1 MKLSRNKIQ
10 KIRKQQHQS
19 VRKWK
24 KPYKSSGRR
33 TTFRQSRRQNLI
45 GIYSPKV
52 NNVMNR
58 TLKKYISS
66 SKLDEAKELYKRM
79 RRQRRKQKNMKGGKM
94 TPEQITTIA
103 ANAAVVAALA
113 VLNKSREND
122 PSNMKPPE
130 ASVDASPSSSTST
143 ASTASTASIASPA
156 AATPTAASPAADTSE
171 STISEPKKS
180 PTTSAAPFSLGPEIK
195 GDISIG
201 TETFECK
208 TEKEIYH
215 LVQFLIEKGLPYYIK
230 IELKSGDKP
239 LNKNDTNI
247 FDLRRIL
254 YGKYTQNI
262 KKIPEEKRQLY
273 LEEKNTVGV
282 ANGSLLGD
290 DQSGFF
296 IYTGEKGQ
304 ILKESTDST
313 IKIRLLQDDPNAAP
327 IPALTDSTR
336 LYKLQGQFP
345 DVKPASIDSMSR
357 LTKLDKNNKIDTTE
371 FRLQVAPMTEYELNK
386 DAQNI
391 AAGNNNDPEAK
402 IVIDESN
409 TYVVNLAV
417 GCKVTSIQTL
427 KKSLEKAR
435 ISLEN
440 DKDSSKKS
448 ALDIFK
454 MLNALLQNPEFAKSD
469 GYDDF
474 KDSVFGFSYKIS
486 DSERLYGFTQMQTFF
501 GDDKDNIPKHVI
513 KEFFKLMNLLGH
525 GPGGANGDCLR
536 FDGTSQSIYELS
548 RIQTFEEDGKIVTKK
563 TETLDS
569 PSKLTGF
576 MKQLSK
582 LGEVSSGANE
592 KKEEKEKEGA
602 STPAAPA
609 PAPAPAPE
617 GKNDT
622 TGTVSEGA
630 EQRSNQVP
638 SAPLEDLEEPNVKNP
653 NLPPLTKDQIKEI
666 DAVDSK
672 GTAYKG
678 YLIRQFKFDDG
689 LPPINLVHFMGW
701 GKVNDEY
708 IPEPEASARIFERGK
723 YNKQPAPI
731 TGQETGRDDTLD
743 MVMVLYEKDD
753 MAKLEEEART
763 AAQKYKDENKDVSKV
778 STEVAAMAGAA
789 AATAAAQIIA
799 SNKMNTL
806 QR

>member
-1 MKLSRNKIQ
+1 MKLSRNKIR

-130 ASVDASPSSSTST
+130 ASVDASPSSSSSTASTSSST
-143 ASTASTASIASPA
+143 ASTASTATPA
-156 AATPTAASPAADTSE
+156 TDTSE

-262 KKIPEEKRQLY
+262 KRIPEEKRQLY
-273 LEEKNTVGV
+273 LEAKDTVGV

-304 ILKESTDST
+304 ILKGSTDST

-336 LYKLQGQFP
+336 LYKLQGQIP

-469 GYDDF
+469 GYGEF

-592 KKEEKEKEGA
+592 ANGENEKEGA

-609 PAPAPAPE
+609 PAPE
-617 GKNDT
+617 GKNNT
-622 TGTVSEGA
+622 TGTVGEGT
-630 EQRSNQVP
+630 EQTSGMVP
-638 SAPLEDLEEPNVKNP
+638 SAPPLLEKEEEEPTVKNP
-653 NLPPLTKDQIKEI
+653 NLLPLTKDQIKEI
-666 DAVDSK
+666 DAVDS
-672 GTAYKG
+672 GRTAYKG

-689 LPPINLVHFMGW
+689 LPTMNLVHFMGW
-701 GKVNDEY
+701 GKGNDEY
-708 IPEPEASARIFERGK
+708 IPEPEASARIFDRGK

-731 TGQETGRDDTLD
+731 TGQEKGRDDTLD
-743 MVMVLYEKDD
+743 MVMALYENDD
-753 MAKLEEEART
+753 MVILEEKART
-763 AAQKYKDENKDVSKV
+763 EAQKYKDENKDDSKV
-778 STEVAAMAGAA
+778 YTEVAAMASAA
-789 AATAAAQIIA
+789 AAAAAAQIIA
-799 SNKMNTL
+799 SNKKMNTL
-806 QR
+806 

>member
-1 MKLSRNKIQ
+1 
-10 KIRKQQHQS
+10 
-19 VRKWK
+19 
-24 KPYKSSGRR
+24 
-33 TTFRQSRRQNLI
+33 
-45 GIYSPKV
+45 
-52 NNVMNR
+52 MNR

-66 SKLDEAKELYKRM
+66 SKLDEAKALYKRM

-130 ASVDASPSSSTST
+130 ASVDASPSSSSSTASTSSST
-143 ASTASTASIASPA
+143 ASTASTATPA
-156 AATPTAASPAADTSE
+156 TDTSE

-180 PTTSAAPFSLGPEIK
+180 PTTSTAPFSLGPEIK

-262 KKIPEEKRQLY
+262 KRIPEEKRQLY
-273 LEEKNTVGV
+273 LEAKDTVGV

-304 ILKESTDST
+304 ILKGSTDST

-336 LYKLQGQFP
+336 LYKLQGQIP

-469 GYDDF
+469 GYGEF

-592 KKEEKEKEGA
+592 ANGENEKEGA
-602 STPAAPA
+602 STPAAPG
-609 PAPAPAPE
+609 PAPE

-622 TGTVSEGA
+622 TGAVGEGTK
-630 EQRSNQVP
+630 QTSGMVP
-638 SAPLEDLEEPNVKNP
+638 SAPPVEEEEEPTVKNP
-653 NLPPLTKDQIKEI
+653 NLLPLTKDQIKEI
-666 DAVDSK
+666 DAVDS
-672 GTAYKG
+672 GRTAYKG

-723 YNKQPAPI
+723 YDKQPAPI
-731 TGQETGRDDTLD
+731 TGQEKGRDDTLD
-743 MVMVLYEKDD
+743 MVMALYENDD
-753 MAKLEEEART
+753 MAILEEKART
-763 AAQKYKDENKDVSKV
+763 AAQEYKDENKDVSKL
-778 STEVAAMAGAA
+778 STKVAAMAAA
-789 AATAAAQIIA
+789 AAAAQIIA
-799 SNKMNTL
+799 LNK
-806 QR
+806 

>member
-1 MKLSRNKIQ
+1 
-10 KIRKQQHQS
+10 
-19 VRKWK
+19 
-24 KPYKSSGRR
+24 
-33 TTFRQSRRQNLI
+33 
-45 GIYSPKV
+45 
-52 NNVMNR
+52 MNR

-66 SKLDEAKELYKRM
+66 SKLDEAKALYKRM

-130 ASVDASPSSSTST
+130 ASVDASPSSSSSTASTSSST
-143 ASTASTASIASPA
+143 ASTASTATPA
-156 AATPTAASPAADTSE
+156 TDTSE

-262 KKIPEEKRQLY
+262 KRIPEEKRQLY
-273 LEEKNTVGV
+273 LEAKDTVGV

-304 ILKESTDST
+304 ILKGSTDST

-336 LYKLQGQFP
+336 LYKLQGQIP

-469 GYDDF
+469 GYGEF

-592 KKEEKEKEGA
+592 ANGENEKEGA
-602 STPAAPA
+602 STPAAPG
-609 PAPAPAPE
+609 PAPE

-622 TGTVSEGA
+622 TGAVGEGTK
-630 EQRSNQVP
+630 QTSGMVP
-638 SAPLEDLEEPNVKNP
+638 SAPPVEEEEEPTVKNP
-653 NLPPLTKDQIKEI
+653 NLLPLTKDQIKEI
-666 DAVDSK
+666 DAVDS
-672 GTAYKG
+672 GRTAYKG

-723 YNKQPAPI
+723 YDKQPAPI
-731 TGQETGRDDTLD
+731 TGQEKGRDDTLD
-743 MVMVLYEKDD
+743 MVMALYENDD
-753 MAKLEEEART
+753 MAILEEKART
-763 AAQKYKDENKDVSKV
+763 AAQEYKDENKDVSKL
-778 STEVAAMAGAA
+778 STKVAAMAAA
-789 AATAAAQIIA
+789 AAAAQIIA
-799 SNKMNTL
+799 LNK
-806 QR
+806 

>member
-1 MKLSRNKIQ
+1 MKLSRNKIR

-66 SKLDEAKELYKRM
+66 SKLDEAKALYKRM

-130 ASVDASPSSSTST
+130 ASVDALPSSSSST
-143 ASTASTASIASPA
+143 ASTASTATPA
-156 AATPTAASPAADTSE
+156 TDTSE

-262 KKIPEEKRQLY
+262 KRIPEEKRQLY
-273 LEEKNTVGV
+273 LEAKDTVGV

-304 ILKESTDST
+304 ILKGSTDST

-336 LYKLQGQFP
+336 LYKLQGQIP

-469 GYDDF
+469 GYGEF

-592 KKEEKEKEGA
+592 ANGENEKEGA
-602 STPAAPA
+602 STPAAPG
-609 PAPAPAPE
+609 PAPE

-622 TGTVSEGA
+622 TGAVGEGTK
-630 EQRSNQVP
+630 QTSGMVP
-638 SAPLEDLEEPNVKNP
+638 SAPPVEEEEEPTVKNP
-653 NLPPLTKDQIKEI
+653 NLLPLTKDQIKEI
-666 DAVDSK
+666 DAVDS
-672 GTAYKG
+672 GRTAYKG

-723 YNKQPAPI
+723 YDKQPAPI
-731 TGQETGRDDTLD
+731 TGQEKGRDDTLD
-743 MVMVLYEKDD
+743 MVMALYENDD
-753 MAKLEEEART
+753 MAILEEKART
-763 AAQKYKDENKDVSKV
+763 AAQEYKDENKDVSKL
-778 STEVAAMAGAA
+778 STKVAAMAAA
-789 AATAAAQIIA
+789 AAAAQIIA
-799 SNKMNTL
+799 LNK
-806 QR
+806 